1 MLAQLGRAAMVPLW
15 TAQLVTGTKSFER
28 NRVIGS
34 PWLNERGLHA
44 ARVSLA
50 HRIAAMRRR
59 RLAGVVAAADRH
71 AFERDGFVVR
81 PNFLPNAEFAE
92 LLRQVKA
99 YRGPLREIAEGD
111 TIMRKIALD
120 PKALTALPALR
131 GVLRSP
137 EWRGLIRYVGSRD
150 AEPVVWIQSILRHVV
165 DGPPDPQTALHAD
178 TFHPTV
184 KAWLFLTDVAADG
197 GPFTY
202 VPGSHRLTPERLAWE
217 RRMSLAARQ
226 SANADIRQGS
236 FRIAPEELAALG
248 LPEPR
253 AFAVPANT
261 LIVAD
266 TYGFHA
272 RGPSAGRSVRVEVW
286 AYGRRSPFVP
296 WAAFDPWSGAALARR
311 SLLGWRL
318 GDLLQRAGIKPH
330 RWRAR
335 SGVSA
340 FDPAEAG

>member
-1 MLAQLGRAAMVPLW
+1 
-15 TAQLVTGTKSFER
+15 
-28 NRVIGS
+28 
-34 PWLNERGLHA
+34 
-44 ARVSLA
+44 
-50 HRIAAMRRR
+50 
-59 RLAGVVAAADRH
+59 
-71 AFERDGFVVR
+71 
-81 PNFLPNAEFAE
+81 
-92 LLRQVKA
+92 LRQVKA

-120 PKALTALPALR
+120 PKALTALPALP

-178 TFHPTV
+178 SFHPTV

-217 RRMSLAARQ
+217 WRMSLAARQ
-226 SANADIRQGS
+226 SANPEIRQGS
-236 FRIAPEELAALG
+236 FRIEADELAALR

-253 AFAVPANT
+253 IFAVPANT

-286 AYGRRSPFVP
+286 AYGRRSPFIP

-335 SGVSA
+335 SGISA
-340 FDPAEAG
+340 FDPAVAG